1 MRKNPRPE
9 SPVELVGTLN
19 DPVRR
24 SLYDFVVNQ
33 GGGVSREEAARAAG
47 VSRPLAAYHL
57 DRLVDD
63 GLLVAR
69 SEHRGQRKGP
79 GQGRPTKVYDRAP
92 TEVNVS
98 LPPRDYEVAAR
109 LLAQA
114 FEDSTQQPRAALA
127 RAARD
132 LGAEISADATRLA
145 GRRASAKRRR
155 ECLRQVLRERGYEPF
170 DEAETIRLRNCPFHA
185 LAAEHRELVCGMNL
199 DMITAIVE
207 GLGTDLEAVL
217 DPRPGQC
224 CVAISGPR

>member
-1 MRKNPRPE
+1 MSPQRSG
-9 SPVELVGTLN
+9 SPVELVRTLS

-24 SLYDFVVNQ
+24 TLYDFVAET

-47 VSRPLAAYHL
+47 ISRSLAAYHL

-63 GLLVAR
+63 GLLAAR
-69 SEHRGQRKGP
+69 SEHRGKRRGP
-79 GQGRPTKVYDRAP
+79 GQGRPTKLYDRAP

-114 FEDSTQQPRAALA
+114 FEDSTHDPRVALA
-127 RAARD
+127 NAAQD
-132 LGAEISADATRLA
+132 LGTEIGAEASRRA
-145 GRRASAKRRR
+145 GRRASARRRR
-155 ECLRQVLRERGYEPF
+155 ECLREVLRERGYEPF
-170 DEAETIRLRNCPFHA
+170 EESGSIRLRNCPFHA

-199 DMITAIVE
+199 DMITAMVE
-207 GLGTDLEAVL
+207 SLSTDLEAVL

-224 CVAISGPR
+224 CVAIGGPH